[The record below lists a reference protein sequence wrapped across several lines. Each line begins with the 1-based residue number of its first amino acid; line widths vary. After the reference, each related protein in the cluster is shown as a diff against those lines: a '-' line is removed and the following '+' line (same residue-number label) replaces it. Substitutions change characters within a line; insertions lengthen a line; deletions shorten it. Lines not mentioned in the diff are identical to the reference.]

1 MAADRASGGSRFVD
15 FTNDRSGHIVYAG
28 AIFVVIAILYASSL
42 HSYLLFHSL
51 IEIFTIAIAFSLLTL
66 TWNSRRFLTSGC
78 IKAIGIGYGLIA
90 IVDLIHAL
98 TYKGMGVFPAYGAN
112 LPTQLWIAARSL
124 QALLLCV
131 APLYARR
138 NLNEHAFLAVTVAAT
153 GAVTA
158 LIFAGGF
165 PDCFIEGKGLT
176 PFKIAAE
183 YLISASL
190 FLALVLFIRAR
201 SAFNARVFALLVA
214 GIVCTIGSEVAFTSY
229 ISVYGSAN
237 MIGHFLKLAAFA
249 LAYRALI
256 VTGVQEPFEVIFRD
270 LKQAELALLHHQ
282 ETLEEQV
289 RERTVALE
297 TEVTEH
303 RLAEVA
309 LSRLNRELRTISRC
323 NEVLVRAED
332 EQTLLEEICRIVCEE
347 GGYRMA
353 WVGYAR
359 HDRDKT
365 ITPVARGGLD
375 DGYLAEARITWADT
389 GLGRGPSGTCIRNGT
404 SACFQ
409 DFATDAVA
417 APWRERALERGYR
430 SSASLPLK
438 DETGATFGALTI
450 YSSHPNAFP
459 PDEIR
464 LLEELA
470 ADLAFGI
477 RGLRNHRARQEA
489 ERTTTLLEFALDN
502 VREAAFLIDEQARF
516 LYVNGEACRELGY
529 RREELLTLGV
539 ADVDPDFPGE
549 RWSEHWAQLKEQRS
563 LTFDGRHRT
572 KDGRLVPVEISA
584 NYLEY
589 DGHRFNLALTR
600 DISERKRAEE
610 GLRFLNAELEVR
622 VKERTAEL
630 EMKNEQLEHANRL
643 FVGRE
648 LRMVELKERI
658 RALEEHDS

>member
-1 MAADRASGGSRFVD
+1 M
-15 FTNDRSGHIVYAG
+15 
-28 AIFVVIAILYASSL
+28 IFVVIVILYASSL

-51 IEIFTIAIAFSLLTL
+51 IEVTTIAIAFSLVTL

-78 IKAIGIGYGLIA
+78 IKVLGIGYGLIA
-90 IVDLIHAL
+90 IIDLIHTL

-138 NLNEHAFLAVTVAAT
+138 NLDEHAFLAIALVAT
-153 GAVTA
+153 GTVTT
-158 LIFAGGF
+158 LVFTGDF

-183 YLISASL
+183 YLISATL
-190 FLALVLFIRAR
+190 FGALILFVRVR
-201 SAFNARVFALLVA
+201 SAFNAKVFGLLVA

-229 ISVYGSAN
+229 VSVYGSAN

-256 VTGVQEPFEVIFRD
+256 VTGVQQPFEVIFRD

-297 TEVTEH
+297 EEVAEH

-309 LSRLNRELRTISRC
+309 LSRLNRELRAISRC

-332 EQTLLEEICRIVCEE
+332 EQTLLDEICRIVCEE

-353 WVGYAR
+353 WVGYAQ
-359 HDRDKT
+359 DDPAKSV
-365 ITPVARGGLD
+365 TPVARGGLD

-389 GLGRGPSGTCIRNGT
+389 DLGRGATGACIRNGT

-409 DFATDAVA
+409 DFATDPLAV
-417 APWRERALERGYR
+417 PWRERALQRGYR
-430 SSASLPLK
+430 STVSLPLK
-438 DETGATFGALTI
+438 DEKGATFGALTI
-450 YSSHPNAFP
+450 YASHPDAFP

-477 RGLRNHRARQEA
+477 RGLRSRRARKEA
-489 ERTTTLLEFALDN
+489 ERTSTLLEFALDN
-502 VREAAFLIDEQARF
+502 VREAAFLIDQQARF
-516 LYVNGEACRELGY
+516 LYVNEEACRALGY
-529 RREELLTLGV
+529 RRDELLTLGV
-539 ADVDPDFPGE
+539 ADVDPDFPGD
-549 RWSEHWAQLKEQRS
+549 RWPEHWAELKEHRS
-563 LTFDGRHRT
+563 LTFEGRHRT
-572 KDGRLVPVEISA
+572 KGGRLVPVEISA

-589 DGHRFNLALTR
+589 DGHEFNLALAR
-600 DISERKRAEE
+600 DISERKSAEE
-610 GLRFLNAELEVR
+610 GLRFLNAELELR

-630 EMKNEQLEHANRL
+630 EMKNEELEHANRL

-658 RALEEHDS
+658 RELEGHDA